1 MSSNPSLPGDPLWY
15 AIREQAAAEAER
27 EAVLASY
34 LHATILTHDSLESA
48 IAYHLAGKLD
58 GPTVKAMTLREVF
71 DEAFA
76 KDPEIGRAMRA
87 DLAAVRDRDPA
98 CGGAL
103 TPLLYFKGFHAL
115 ASHRIAHWLWQEGR
129 QFLALFFQSRMA
141 QLFDVDIHPA
151 ARIGHGVFIDHGTG
165 IVIGETSVVG
175 NDVSML
181 QGVTLGGTGKEQ
193 GDRHPKIHDAV
204 LIGAGAKVLGNVHVG
219 HGAKIGAGSVVLMDV
234 PPYCTAA
241 GVPATL
247 HGDCA
252 EAAGFTMDHSLQPS
266 LPFEGDAGV
275 EEDT

>member
-1 MSSNPSLPGDPLWY
+1 MSTNPSLPGDPLWY

-34 LHATILTHDSLESA
+34 LHATILTHHSLESA

-76 KDPEIGRAMRA
+76 KAPGIGRAMRA

-103 TPLLYFKGFHAL
+103 TPLLYFKGFHSL
-115 ASHRIAHWLWQEGR
+115 ASYRIAHWLWGEGR
-129 QFLALFFQSRMA
+129 QSLALFFQSQVA

-181 QGVTLGGTGKEQ
+181 QGVTLGGTGKDQ

-204 LIGAGAKVLGNVHVG
+204 LIGAGAKVLGDVHVG

-247 HGDCA
+247 RGDCA
-252 EAAGFTMDHSLQPS
+252 EAAAFTMDHRLQPC
-266 LPFEGDAGV
+266 LPFDGGAGA
-275 EEDT
+275 EEDK